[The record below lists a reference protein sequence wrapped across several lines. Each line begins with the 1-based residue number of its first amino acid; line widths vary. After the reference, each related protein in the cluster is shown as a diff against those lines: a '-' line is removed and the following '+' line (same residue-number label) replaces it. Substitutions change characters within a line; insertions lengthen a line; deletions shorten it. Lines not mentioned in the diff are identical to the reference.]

1 LFECDSTEK
10 KHSKAVRYAGVLI
23 KDVSGINREEANM
36 RQPALKIISW
46 PEEAAGNFL

>member
-1 LFECDSTEK
+1 V
-10 KHSKAVRYAGVLI
+10 HWHQPKAVRYAGVLI